1 MKTRTLL
8 LLSVGCGLL
17 ILLAG
22 GLKLFQVSSDR
33 TEVPVLELGATALI
47 GDMSV
52 SVVSIADGPD
62 GTRVVVRMAGVA
74 GETVVE
80 DWRLLGDGRVFEPS
94 GAEIGLAA
102 GAENDLQAGAENDLQ
117 AGAENGLAAGAEDD
131 SQEDSPELGICG
143 RSSEVPA
150 GEEPIECVIR
160 FPSVDAV
167 QAVAYTRAGEQ
178 RQWAP

>member
-22 GLKLFQVSSDR
+22 GAKLLQVATDR
-33 TEVPVLELGATALI
+33 TEVPVLEFGEIAQI

-52 SVVSIADGPD
+52 QVIDITSNPSVNSPVES
-62 GTRVVVRMAGVA
+62 TERGVL
-74 GETVVE
+74 VE
-80 DWRLLGDGRVFEPS
+80 ITMSGVPGALVIDDWRLLADGKVFPAS
-94 GAEIGLAA
+94 GASG
-102 GAENDLQAGAENDLQ
+102 
-117 AGAENGLAAGAEDD
+117 DD
-131 SQEDSPELGICG
+131 QYCASATRVPEGG
-143 RSSEVPA
+143 SEVR
-150 GEEPIECVIR
+150 CVLR
-160 FPSVDAV
+160 FPAAETV

>member
-22 GLKLFQVSSDR
+22 GLKLFQVANDR
-33 TEVPVLELGATALI
+33 TEVLVLELGQIAQI
-47 GDMSV
+47 GDMTV
-52 SVVSIADGPD
+52 SVVSVTDGSD
-62 GTRVVVRMAGVA
+62 GTRVVVRMSGVP
-74 GETVVE
+74 GESVVD

-94 GAEIGLAA
+94 GAE
-102 GAENDLQAGAENDLQ
+102 
-117 AGAENGLAAGAEDD
+117 DD
-131 SQEDSPELGICG
+131 SSEMGVCG

-150 GEEPIECVIR
+150 GSESIECVIR
-160 FPSVDAV
+160 FPSVEAV

>member
-22 GLKLFQVSSDR
+22 GLKLFQVASDR
-33 TEVPVLELGATALI
+33 TEVPVLQLGTTALI

-52 SVVSIADGPD
+52 SVISIADGPD

-74 GETVVE
+74 GESIVE

-94 GAEIGLAA
+94 GAEVGS
-102 GAENDLQAGAENDLQ
+102 QAGAEVGSQ
-117 AGAENGLAAGAEDD
+117 AGAEVETRADA
-131 SQEDSPELGICG
+131 SQTAICG
-143 RSSEVPA
+143 RSSTVPE
-150 GEEPIECVIR
+150 GDRPIECVIR

>member
-22 GLKLFQVSSDR
+22 GLKLFQVADDR
-33 TEVPVLELGATALI
+33 TEVPVLELGSSARI
-47 GDMSV
+47 GDMTV
-52 SVVSIADGPD
+52 SVLSVADSTD
-62 GTRVVVRMAGVA
+62 GTRVVVRMSGVP
-74 GETVVE
+74 GEPVVS

-94 GAEIGLAA
+94 GA
-102 GAENDLQAGAENDLQ
+102 
-117 AGAENGLAAGAEDD
+117 
-131 SQEDSPELGICG
+131 QETSDGVSDPQMDSPLNVCG
-143 RSSEVPA
+143 RSSVVPDGTDA
-150 GEEPIECVIR
+150 IECVIR

-178 RQWAP
+178 RQWAE

>member
-22 GLKLFQVSSDR
+22 GLKLFQVASDR
-33 TEVPVLELGATALI
+33 TEVPVLELGTAAQI
-47 GDMSV
+47 GDMNV
-52 SVVSIADGPD
+52 SVMSIADGPD
-62 GTRVVVRMAGVA
+62 GTRVVVRMSGVA

-94 GAEIGLAA
+94 GAEIGL
-102 GAENDLQAGAENDLQ
+102 QAGAE
-117 AGAENGLAAGAEDD
+117 GD
-131 SQEDSPELGICG
+131 SEGDSLESGICG

-150 GEEPIECVIR
+150 GDELIECVIR

-178 RQWAP
+178 RQWAPQVP

>member
-22 GLKLFQVSSDR
+22 GLKLLQVASDR
-33 TEVPVLELGATALI
+33 TEVPVLEMGATARI
-47 GDMSV
+47 GDMTV
-52 SVVSIADGPD
+52 SVISIADGPD

-74 GETVVE
+74 GESVVE

-94 GAEIGLAA
+94 GA
-102 GAENDLQAGAENDLQ
+102 Q
-117 AGAENGLAAGAEDD
+117 DD
-131 SQEDSPELGICG
+131 SQETGVCG
-143 RSSEVPA
+143 RSSEVPE

>member
-22 GLKLFQVSSDR
+22 GLKLFQVASDR
-33 TEVPVLELGATALI
+33 TEVPVLDLGTTARI
-47 GDMSV
+47 GDMTV
-52 SVVSIADGPD
+52 AVVSIVNGSD
-62 GTRVVVRMAGVA
+62 GTRVVVRMAGVP
-74 GETVVE
+74 GESVVE

-94 GAEIGLAA
+94 GAE
-102 GAENDLQAGAENDLQ
+102 E
-117 AGAENGLAAGAEDD
+117 D
-131 SQEDSPELGICG
+131 SQVGTPELGVCG

-150 GEEPIECVIR
+150 GEAPIECVIR